1 MDKKMHLDASYL
13 GHKLI
18 QLGGESQSGDT
29 AIPPTVP
36 HSNQVLARM
45 NIRLFSGTL

>member
-1 MDKKMHLDASYL
+1 MNLDASYL

-18 QLGGESQSGDT
+18 QLGGESQSGDS
-29 AIPPTVP
+29 AIPLTVP
-36 HSNQVLARM
+36 HSTQVLARM